1 MTNSAVKTEERAI
14 EILKA
19 WLNSEMTEEITSIN
33 TFIDTVSVR
42 CECGETLAYRAFYEG
57 GEKFAV
63 VAVCDCCGDDD
74 AFESEVLEIR

>member
-1 MTNSAVKTEERAI
+1 MKNSAVKTEERAI
-14 EILKA
+14 EILNA
-19 WLNSEMTEEITSIN
+19 WLNSEMTEENMSTN
-33 TFIDTVSVR
+33 TVIDTVSVR

-74 AFESEVLEIR
+74 AFESDVLEIR